1 MNSISVKSQNLNN
14 RAIYILAYI
23 IIFLVFMGTDF
34 LKFNVNG
41 INFNVAKIFMLIP
54 SFILVIDIVKEKKLK
69 MNLNSKL
76 LKYCIVFLI
85 VWAIYSVITI
95 YRNYD
100 ITSYLIENFFLCI
113 GAIDILFFIKHID
126 VKESKDTIFR
136 IIILTMFIN
145 CLYYIYL
152 YYIEKINIG
161 GFYHNINDLSTV
173 LILAI
178 LVSVNLIINYKG
190 IKRIGICACLA
201 IYIFT
206 FASISS
212 RACILGFIFGLFAY
226 IILNMIK
233 YRKKIFNKK
242 IFIFIVIIVLITGV
256 IIGAFALKKYLG
268 KISFSPIENAKT
280 SNEIRTNLIFNGLEF
295 LSRDLNWITGIGAG
309 NSEFYLRNFS
319 IYSVYEM
326 YSFHNP
332 ILQIVVTYGIIIF
345 LGFIISYIIYIL
357 LLYKMD
363 TDFKGIASVFLLFLL
378 SLVIANISSSSLFTR
393 EWIWIT
399 FAIIISFINRE
410 CKEKIK

>member
-1 MNSISVKSQNLNN
+1 MNSTLVKSQNLNKN
-14 RAIYILAYI
+14 VIYILAYI

-54 SFILVIDIVKEKKLK
+54 SFILVIDMVKEKKLK
-69 MNLNSKL
+69 LNLNSKL
-76 LKYCIVFLI
+76 LKYCIGFLI

-100 ITSYLIENFFLCI
+100 FTSYLIENFFLCI

-126 VKESKDTIFR
+126 VKEAKNTIFG
-136 IIILTMFIN
+136 IITLAMSIN

-161 GFYHNINDLSTV
+161 GFYHNINDLSTA

-201 IYIFT
+201 IFIFT

-212 RACILGFIFGLFAY
+212 RACILGVIFGFFAY
-226 IILNMIK
+226 LILNIIK
-233 YRKKIFNKK
+233 YRKKFFNKK
-242 IFIFIVIIVLITGV
+242 IFIFIVIIVLITCF
-256 IIGAFALKKYLG
+256 IIGILALKKYLG
-268 KISFSPIENAKT
+268 KISFSPIEDART

-319 IYSVYEM
+319 IYSIYEM

-345 LGFIISYIIYIL
+345 LGFIISYVIYLL
-357 LLYKMD
+357 LLYRMD
-363 TDFKGIASVFLLFLL
+363 SDFKGIASVFLLFLL
-378 SLVIANISSSSLFTR
+378 SLVIANISSSGLFTR

-410 CKEKIK
+410 GKEKIE

>member
-1 MNSISVKSQNLNN
+1 MNSTLVKSQNLNKN
-14 RAIYILAYI
+14 VIYILAYI

-54 SFILVIDIVKEKKLK
+54 SFILVIDMVKEKNLKL
-69 MNLNSKL
+69 NLNSKL
-76 LKYCIVFLI
+76 LKYCIGFLI

-100 ITSYLIENFFLCI
+100 FTSYLIENFFLCI

-126 VKESKDTIFR
+126 VKEAKNTIFG
-136 IIILTMFIN
+136 IITLAMSIN

-161 GFYHNINDLSTV
+161 GFYHNINDLSTA

-201 IYIFT
+201 IFIFT

-212 RACILGFIFGLFAY
+212 RACILGVIFGFFAY
-226 IILNMIK
+226 LILNIIK
-233 YRKKIFNKK
+233 YRKKFFNKK
-242 IFIFIVIIVLITGV
+242 IFIFIVIIVLITCF
-256 IIGAFALKKYLG
+256 IIGILALKKYLG
-268 KISFSPIENAKT
+268 KISFSPIEDART

-319 IYSVYEM
+319 IYSIYEM

-345 LGFIISYIIYIL
+345 LGFIISYVIYLL
-357 LLYKMD
+357 LLYRMD
-363 TDFKGIASVFLLFLL
+363 SDFKGIASVFLLFLL
-378 SLVIANISSSSLFTR
+378 SLVIANISSSGLFTR

-410 CKEKIK
+410 GKEKIE

>member
-1 MNSISVKSQNLNN
+1 MNSIPVKSQNLNN

-54 SFILVIDIVKEKKLK
+54 SFILLIDIVKEKKLK

-113 GAIDILFFIKHID
+113 GAIDILFFIKHMD
-126 VKESKDTIFR
+126 VKEAKDTIFR

-212 RACILGFIFGLFAY
+212 RACILGLIFGLFAY
-226 IILNMIK
+226 LILNMIK

-242 IFIFIVIIVLITGV
+242 IFILIVIIVLITGF

-295 LSRDLNWITGIGAG
+295 FSRDLNWITGIGAG